1 MSRRTSSL
9 TVAIALSLALASPA
23 LAQAEITP
31 VVEGGLDSPR
41 GLAIGPDGTIYVAES
56 GAGGEDVCLLHP
68 ELANEE
74 PGICYGASGGISAI
88 VDGTPTRIIDGL
100 VSGIT
105 PTGETLGASDVAIDE
120 AGGLW
125 FTVGLGAPDPVAF
138 REDVG
143 DLGADMGFLFKAD
156 GEGGYAA
163 VADFA
168 VFEEESNPDA
178 DQPGNEE
185 PDSNPNGIAL
195 TADGAVVAD
204 AGGNTLVMTDAEGT
218 LSLVAVFPSF
228 MAEAQLEPDADPVMI
243 PVDPVPTAVVIGPDD
258 AYYVGMLTGF
268 PFAPGT
274 ATVQRVVPGEAPTE
288 YAGGFTNVIDIGF
301 APDDSLY
308 VLEISHDG
316 LLNADPEAGP
326 PRGGLWNVPAGGG
339 DAELVTNEGLV
350 MPGGMAIA
358 EDGTIYVSTCAV
370 CPGGGGI
377 VSLQP

>member
-1 MSRRTSSL
+1 MSKRTSSL
-9 TVAIALSLALASPA
+9 TIAIALCLALASPA

-41 GLAIGPDGTIYVAES
+41 GVAIGPDGTIYVAES
-56 GAGGEDVCLLHP
+56 GAGGEDVCVLHP

-74 PGICYGASGGISAI
+74 PGICYGASGGISSI

-105 PTGETLGASDVAIDE
+105 PTGETLGPSDVAVDE
-120 AGGLW
+120 TGGLW

-156 GEGGYAA
+156 GEGGYTA

-168 VFEEESNPDA
+168 TFEAEANPDA
-178 DQPGNEE
+178 EQPGNEE

-204 AGGNTLVMTDAEGT
+204 AGGNTLVLADADGA
-218 LSLVAVFPSF
+218 LSLVAVFPSG
-228 MAEAQLEPDADPVMI
+228 MAEAQLEPDTDPVPI
-243 PVDPVPTAVVIGPDD
+243 PVDPVPTAVVVGPDG
-258 AYYVGMLTGF
+258 AYYAGMLTGF

-288 YAGGFTNVIDIGF
+288 YAAGFTNVIDIGF

-326 PRGGLWNVPAGGG
+326 PRGGLWKVPAGGG
-339 DAELVTNEGLV
+339 DAELVTNELV
-350 MPGGMAIA
+350 MPGGLAVA
-358 EDGTIYVSTCAV
+358 DDGTVYISTCAV

-377 VSLQP
+377 VSVSP